1 MSDLENKPI
10 VMFDM
15 DGTLLDLAY
24 DDLIWNHKL
33 PERHAATHACTLEQS
48 HDTLHRFYE
57 NHKHTLSWYSSSF
70 WTSKV
75 GVDTLALQY
84 DYKKNIQPRLGCFE
98 LLEILKQGGY
108 RCWIVTNADCAGL
121 KLKLEN
127 VNLSPY
133 FEVIVSSEEIGHA
146 KEFIEFWQILQK
158 MHPFDPKNVVLIDD
172 TAKVL
177 KGAALFGIES
187 LITVSQPSS
196 KKAAKNALELEYPA
210 INDLTEL
217 VEILEQYSQMRQQS
231 KKEINVKTA

>member
-33 PERHAATHACTLEQS
+33 PEHHAAVHACTLEQS
-48 HDTLHRFYE
+48 HTTLHSFYE
-57 NHKHTLSWYSSSF
+57 KHKHTLSWYSSSF

-84 DYKKNIQPRLGCFE
+84 DYKKNIQPRSGCFE
-98 LLEILKQGGY
+98 LLEILKQQGY

-133 FEVIVSSEEIGHA
+133 FEVMVSSEEIGHA
-146 KEFIEFWQILQK
+146 KEFVEFWQILQK
-158 MHPFDPKNVVLIDD
+158 IHPFDPQNVVLIDD

-177 KGAALFGIES
+177 NGAALFGIES
-187 LITVSQPSS
+187 LITIRQPSS
-196 KKAAKNALELEYPA
+196 NKAAKNALELEYPA

-217 VEILEQYSQMRQQS
+217 VEILEQHSQIKHQS
-231 KKEINVKTA
+231 KKEMNVKTA